1 MALGAGRGAVIGM
14 ILGETVVVVI
24 LGLLIGVPASLGGA
38 KVVASQIHFF
48 GLQYYDPASL
58 FGAAAVLAAVALLA
72 GYLPALRASQVDPL
86 TALREE

>member
-1 MALGAGRGAVIGM
+1 MRPRK
-14 ILGETVVVVI
+14 TT
-24 LGLLIGVPASLGGA
+24 LLWFNARCRRRLPKQASRISTQPRL
-38 KVVASQIHFF
+38 VASQIHFF